1 MSAYSVDNATA
12 TRYKHLTQHKQRNNT
27 MNKKGTIR
35 AALADLTVC
44 AFLFAAP
51 FILYYIALGADAM
64 GVK

>member
-1 MSAYSVDNATA
+1 
-12 TRYKHLTQHKQRNNT
+12 

>member
-1 MSAYSVDNATA
+1 
-12 TRYKHLTQHKQRNNT
+12 

-51 FILYYIALGADAM
+51 VMLYYIALGADAM